1 MVARRLHWIPTPYN
15 LIMTAYDGSPFM
27 GTFDVDKLLVDNSTT
42 LIGKKCDEL
51 KNLLISKNLKY
62 GDSALKPARIFSTA
76 SSIEQIKVRIDDK
89 INRIKNSGVLC
100 SDEDTVMDL
109 AGYLILLRIAL
120 DELDNKNQPEYTI
133 DPENPRF

>member
-1 MVARRLHWIPTPYN
+1 MTDYDD
-15 LIMTAYDGSPFM
+15 LISFG
-27 GTFDVDKLLVDNSTT
+27 DKLLVDTSTT

-51 KNLLISKNLKY
+51 KNLLIGKNLKY
-62 GDSALKPARIFSTA
+62 GDSALKPARIFSKA

-100 SDEDTVMDL
+100 NDEDTVMDL

-120 DELDNKNQPEYTI
+120 DELDKDQKQDYTI

>member
-1 MVARRLHWIPTPYN
+1 MSD
-15 LIMTAYDGSPFM
+15 YDGLSFT

-51 KNLLISKNLKY
+51 KNLLIGKNLKY
-62 GDSALKPARIFSTA
+62 GDSALKPARIFSNA
-76 SSIEQIKVRIDDK
+76 SAIEQIKVRIDDK
-89 INRIKNSGVLC
+89 INRISNSGVL
-100 SDEDTVMDL
+100 SDDEDTVMDL

-120 DELDNKNQPEYTI
+120 DDLDSDQIPEYTI

>member
-1 MVARRLHWIPTPYN
+1 MSD
-15 LIMTAYDGSPFM
+15 YDGLSFT

-42 LIGKKCDEL
+42 LIGKKCDDL

-62 GDSALKPARIFSTA
+62 GDSALKPARIFSNA

-120 DELDNKNQPEYTI
+120 DELDNKNQPEYNI

>member
-1 MVARRLHWIPTPYN
+1 M
-15 LIMTAYDGSPFM
+15 
-27 GTFDVDKLLVDNSTT
+27 
-42 LIGKKCDEL
+42 
-51 KNLLISKNLKY
+51 
-62 GDSALKPARIFSTA
+62 
-76 SSIEQIKVRIDDK
+76 RIDDK

-120 DELDNKNQPEYTI
+120 DELDNKNQPEYNI